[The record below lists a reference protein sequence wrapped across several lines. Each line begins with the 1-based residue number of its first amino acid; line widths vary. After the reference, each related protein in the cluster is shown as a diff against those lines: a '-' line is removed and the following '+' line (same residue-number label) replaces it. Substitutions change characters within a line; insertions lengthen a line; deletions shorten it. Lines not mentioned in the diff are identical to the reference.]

1 MSDITNTPDMNE
13 DIAATAPRALWLKF
27 LLPSILGAVVFLFP
41 VPNGESFTIPFGI
54 MIDWINANFST
65 LVSGLLVAVTVISAL
80 ATVAVSVFN
89 IGPRDGF
96 LRHVFRVSPAW
107 MVLRVLGALFCVLYF
122 TGLGPQF
129 VISDATGGT
138 VVGFLM
144 KNLLAL
150 FFLAAL
156 ALPLLTDYGF
166 MEFVG
171 AFMSGIFKRLFRL
184 PGRAAIDGLASW
196 LGAAPVGVML
206 TVQQY
211 DMGVYTR
218 REAATVATTFSIVSI
233 PFCYVIAKV
242 VGLQDVFFSYYGSVI
257 LIGFV
262 CALILPRIPPLS
274 RMPDIYAP
282 GTTQHDGDIVHP
294 GETAL
299 HAGTRMGLSRAA
311 AAPGLSGFVRNGFQN
326 LVGIWFGLVP
336 ATLAIAMMALIVAE
350 YTPLFTW
357 LSMPF
362 VPVLEWAGVAEAKA
376 AAPALVIGFADM
388 YLPALIGADI
398 QSQETRFL
406 IAILSVSQL
415 IYMSEV
421 GALLLR
427 ANLGL
432 NLGHLAMLFI
442 IRTVIATPIAIFL
455 AKVVVF

>member
-1 MSDITNTPDMNE
+1 MN
-13 DIAATAPRALWLKF
+13 DTIASAAPRSLWLKF
-27 LLPSILGAVVFLFP
+27 ILPSLLGAIVFLFP

-54 MIDWINANFST
+54 LIDWVNENFST
-65 LVSGLLVAVTVISAL
+65 LVSGLLIGVTVLSAVL
-80 ATVAVSVFN
+80 TVVFSTL
-89 IGPRDGF
+89 GRETGSDF
-96 LRHVFRVSPAW
+96 MRQVFRVSPAW
-107 MVLRVLGALFCVLYF
+107 VVLRVLGALFCVLYF
-122 TGLGPQF
+122 TGLGPEF
-129 VISDATGGT
+129 VISGATGGT

-150 FFLAAL
+150 FFFAAL

-171 AFMSGIFKRLFRL
+171 AFLSGAFKRLFRL
-184 PGRAAIDGLASW
+184 PGRSAIDGLASW

-211 DMGVYTR
+211 DMGVYNR
-218 REAATVATTFSIVSI
+218 RQAATVATTFSIVSV

-242 VGLQDVFFSYYGSVI
+242 VGLQDVFFSYYGSVM

-274 RMPDIYAP
+274 WMPDTYAP
-282 GTTQHDGDIVHP
+282 GATPHQDDVLQP
-294 GETAL
+294 GETAMQ
-299 HAGTRMGLSRAA
+299 AGTRMALSRASG
-311 AAPGLSGFVRNGFQN
+311 APGFAGFLRKGFQN
-326 LVGIWFGLVP
+326 LIGIWFGLVP

-357 LSMPF
+357 LSTPL
-362 VPVLEWAGVAEAKA
+362 VPILEWANVADAQA
-376 AAPALVIGFADM
+376 AAPGMIIGFAAM

-398 QSQETRFL
+398 PSQETRFL

-432 NLGHLAMLFI
+432 HLGHLVMIFV
-442 IRTVIATPIAIFL
+442 IRTIIATPIAILL
-455 AKVVVF
+455 AKLVF

>member
-1 MSDITNTPDMNE
+1 MT
-13 DIAATAPRALWLKF
+13 DIAHVSQSRNLWLKF
-27 LLPSILGAVVFLFP
+27 ALPSILGAVVFLAP
-41 VPNGESFTIPFGI
+41 IPNGASFTIPFGI
-54 MIDWINANFST
+54 LIDWVNDNFGT
-65 LVSGLLVAVTVISAL
+65 LVSALLIAVTVISAA
-80 ATVAVSVFN
+80 ATIAFSVFRL
-89 IGPRDGF
+89 GPQSGF
-96 LRHVFRVSPAW
+96 LAETFRVSPAW
-107 MVLRVLGALFCVLYF
+107 LVLRTLGAAFCLLYF
-122 TGLGPQF
+122 TGTGPAF
-129 VISDATGGT
+129 VTADSTGGT

-150 FFLAAL
+150 FFFAAI

-171 AFMSGIFKRLFRL
+171 AFMSRIFKRLFRL

-211 DMGVYTR
+211 DMGVYNR
-218 REAATVATTFSIVSI
+218 REAATVATTFSIVSV

-242 VGLQDVFFSYYGSVI
+242 VGLQDIFFSYYASVVF
-257 LIGFV
+257 IGFV

-274 RMPDIYAP
+274 RLPETFAHGRASEETDVIL
-282 GTTQHDGDIVHP
+282 P
-294 GETAL
+294 GETAFQ
-299 HAGTRMGLSRAA
+299 AGIRMGLARAD
-311 AAPGLSGFVRNGFQN
+311 AAPGPTGFLKNGVRN
-326 LVGIWFGLVP
+326 LIGIWFGLVP
-336 ATLAIAMMALIVAE
+336 ATLAVAMIALILAE

-362 VPVLEWAGVAEAKA
+362 VPVLEWFNVAEAQA

-388 YLPALIGADI
+388 YLPALIGAEI
-398 QSQETRFL
+398 ASQETRFL

-432 NLGHLAMLFI
+432 NLGHLAMLFV
-442 IRTVIATPIAIFL
+442 IRTIIATPIAIFL
-455 AKVVVF
+455 AKVVIF

>member
-1 MSDITNTPDMNE
+1 MSDNVTA
-13 DIAATAPRALWLKF
+13 AATPRGLWVKF
-27 LLPSILGAVVFLFP
+27 ALPSLLGAIVFLFP
-41 VPNGESFTIPFGI
+41 VPNGESFTIPFGVL
-54 MIDWINANFST
+54 IDWVNENFGT
-65 LVSGLLVAVTVISAL
+65 LVSGLLIAVTVISA
-80 ATVAVSVFN
+80 AVTVAFSVFGL
-89 IGPRDGF
+89 GPKQGF
-96 LRHVFRVSPAW
+96 LRHVFQVSPTW
-107 MVLRVLGALFCVLYF
+107 MVLRVLGAVFCLLYF
-122 TGLGPQF
+122 TGTGPDF

-150 FFLAAL
+150 FFFAAL

-171 AFMSGIFKRLFRL
+171 AFLSGVFKRLFRL
-184 PGRAAIDGLASW
+184 PGRSAIDGLASW

-218 REAATVATTFSIVSI
+218 REAATVATTFSIVSV

-242 VGLQDVFFSYYGSVI
+242 VGLEGVFFSYYASVI

-262 CALILPRIPPLS
+262 CALVLPRIPPLS
-274 RMPDIYAP
+274 RMPDTYANGAVP
-282 GTTQHDGDIVHP
+282 HDDDVVLP
-294 GETAL
+294 GETL
-299 HAGTRMGLSRAA
+299 LRAGTRMGLARAA
-311 AAPGLSGFVRNGFQN
+311 AAPGPAGFLRNGVQN
-326 LVGIWFGLVP
+326 LIGIWFGLVP
-336 ATLAIAMMALIVAE
+336 ATLAIAMIALIVAE

-362 VPVLEWAGVAEAKA
+362 VPVLEWAGVADAQA
-376 AAPALVIGFADM
+376 AAPGLVIGFADM

-398 QSQETRFL
+398 ASQETRFL

-432 NLGHLAMLFI
+432 NLGHLAMLFV
-442 IRTVIATPIAIFL
+442 IRTIISTPIAIFL

>member
-1 MSDITNTPDMNE
+1 MN
-13 DIAATAPRALWLKF
+13 DTHSATASRGLWMKF
-27 LLPSILGAVVFLFP
+27 ALPSIVGALVFLFP

-54 MIDWINANFST
+54 LIDWVNENFGA
-65 LVSGLLVAVTVISAL
+65 LVSGLLIAVTVLSAL
-80 ATVAVSVFN
+80 LTVAFSTFG
-89 IGPRDGF
+89 IGPREGF
-96 LRHVFRVSPAW
+96 LSHVFRVSPTW
-107 MVLRVLGALFCVLYF
+107 MALRVLGAVFCLMYF
-122 TGLGPQF
+122 TGAGPQF
-129 VISDATGGT
+129 VISEATGGT

-150 FFLAAL
+150 FFFAAL

-166 MEFVG
+166 MEFIG
-171 AFMSGIFKRLFRL
+171 AFLSRAFKLLFRL
-184 PGRAAIDGLASW
+184 PGRSAIDGLASW

-218 REAATVATTFSIVSI
+218 REAATVATTFSIVSV

-242 VGLQDVFFSYYGSVI
+242 VGLENVFFSYYASVI
-257 LIGFV
+257 VIGFV

-274 RMPDIYAP
+274 WLPDTYAN
-282 GTTQHDGDIVHP
+282 GTTQHQGDVIEA

-299 HAGTRMGLSRAA
+299 QAGVRMGLGRAA
-311 AAPGLSGFVRNGFQN
+311 QAPGPAGFLRNGVQN

-362 VPVLEWAGVAEAKA
+362 VPLLEWAGVSDAQA

-398 QSQETRFL
+398 ASQETRFL

-432 NLGHLAMLFI
+432 HLGHLAMLFV
-442 IRTVIATPIAIFL
+442 IRTIISTPIAIFL

>member
-1 MSDITNTPDMNE
+1 MNDSIT
-13 DIAATAPRALWLKF
+13 ATAPRSLWMKF
-27 LLPSILGAVVFLFP
+27 ILPSILGAIVFLFP

-54 MIDWINANFST
+54 LIDWVNANFGT
-65 LVSGLLVAVTVISAL
+65 LISILLVAVTVISAVV
-80 ATVAVSVFN
+80 TVAFSVFGL
-89 IGPRDGF
+89 GPSSGF
-96 LRHVFRVSPAW
+96 LRQVFRVSPAW
-107 MVLRVLGALFCVLYF
+107 MFLRVLGALFCVLYF
-122 TGLGPQF
+122 TGLGPNF
-129 VISDATGGT
+129 VVSDATGGT

-150 FFLAAL
+150 FFFAAL

-166 MEFVG
+166 MEFIG
-171 AFMSGIFKRLFRL
+171 AFMSGAFKKLFRL
-184 PGRAAIDGLASW
+184 PGRSAIDGLASW

-274 RMPDIYAP
+274 WMPDTYAP
-282 GTTQHDGDIVHP
+282 GVKPHDGDVV
-294 GETAL
+294 GDNESAFQ
-299 HAGTRMGLSRAA
+299 AGTRMGLSRAA
-311 AAPGLSGFVRNGFQN
+311 EAPGPAGFLRNGVQN
-326 LVGIWFGLVP
+326 LIGIWFGLVP
-336 ATLAIAMMALIVAE
+336 ATLAIAMLALIVAE

-357 LSMPF
+357 LSTPF
-362 VPVLEWAGVAEAKA
+362 VPLLEWAGVAEAQA
-376 AAPALVIGFADM
+376 AAPGMVIGFADM

-398 QSQETRFL
+398 ASQETRFL

-415 IYMSEV
+415 IYLSEV

-432 NLGHLAMLFI
+432 NFGHLVLLFI
-442 IRTVIATPIAIFL
+442 IRTIIATPIAILL
-455 AKVVVF
+455 AKVVIF